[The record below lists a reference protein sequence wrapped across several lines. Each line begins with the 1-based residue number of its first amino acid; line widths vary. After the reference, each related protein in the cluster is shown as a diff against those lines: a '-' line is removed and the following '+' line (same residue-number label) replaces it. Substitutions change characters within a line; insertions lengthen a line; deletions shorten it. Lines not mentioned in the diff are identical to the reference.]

1 MASIKIPTID
11 FAKLDQFDAGE
22 GYGGEVNKLLNA
34 ACSPGFFYLDFKNA
48 FGTKL
53 VLREVKDAYAAS
65 ERYFDQSLET
75 KMKDFR
81 KGQPASHDRGYKF
94 CETDEFFEMSSDEM
108 SDGSL
113 SLPEALAVNES
124 SLNSL
129 HQHCYIAA
137 NMLLDCLSNALNI
150 PFNEYHRDILP
161 SESGLKLVS
170 EPSIGNASEVI
181 ENKHTDSG
189 TFTFLFYEK
198 PGLQINIP
206 GSDEW
211 AFPKPPAPGCAIV
224 YGGNFLKLMSNG
236 VLQSPLHRIT
246 QLEDRVGKRVFL
258 AYFLRPEEG
267 AKERLECHL

>member
-1 MASIKIPTID
+1 MASINISTID

-22 GYGGEVNKLLNA
+22 GYGDEVNKLLNA
-34 ACSPGFFYLDFKNA
+34 VCSPGFFYPDFKNA

-65 ERYFDQSLET
+65 DRYFDQSLET

-81 KGQPASHDRGYKF
+81 KGQPASSDRGYKF
-94 CETDEFFEMSSDEM
+94 CETNESFEMSSDEM

-113 SLPEALAVNES
+113 SLPEVLAVTES

-150 PFNEYHRDILP
+150 PINEYHRDILP

-170 EPSIGNASEVI
+170 EPSVANASE
-181 ENKHTDSG
+181 
-189 TFTFLFYEK
+189 

-236 VLQSPLHRIT
+236 VLQSPLHRVT
-246 QLEDRVGKRVFL
+246 QLEDGAGKRFFL
-258 AYFLRPEEG
+258 SYFLRPEEG
-267 AKERLECHL
+267 AKERLESHL

>member
-1 MASIKIPTID
+1 MASINISTID

-22 GYGGEVNKLLNA
+22 GYGDEVNKLLNA
-34 ACSPGFFYLDFKNA
+34 VCSPGFFYPDFKNA

-65 ERYFDQSLET
+65 DRYFDQSLET

-81 KGQPASHDRGYKF
+81 KGQPASSDRGYKF
-94 CETDEFFEMSSDEM
+94 CETNESFEMSSDEM

-113 SLPEALAVNES
+113 SLPEVLAVTES

-150 PFNEYHRDILP
+150 PINEYHRDILP
-161 SESGLKLVS
+161 
-170 EPSIGNASEVI
+170 N
-181 ENKHTDSG
+181 
-189 TFTFLFYEK
+189 
-198 PGLQINIP
+198 
-206 GSDEW
+206 EW

-236 VLQSPLHRIT
+236 VLQSPLHRVT
-246 QLEDRVGKRVFL
+246 QLEDGAGKRFFL
-258 AYFLRPEEG
+258 SYFLRPEEG
-267 AKERLECHL
+267 AKERLESHL

>member
-1 MASIKIPTID
+1 MASINNSTID

-22 GYGGEVNKLLNA
+22 GYGDEVNKLLNA
-34 ACSPGFFYLDFKNA
+34 VCSPGFFYPDFKNA

-65 ERYFDQSLET
+65 DRYFDQSLET

-81 KGQPASHDRGYKF
+81 KGQSASSDRGYKF
-94 CETDEFFEMSSDEM
+94 CETNESFEMSSDEM

-113 SLPEALAVNES
+113 SLPEVLAVTES

-150 PFNEYHRDILP
+150 PINEYHRDILP
-161 SESGLKLVS
+161 
-170 EPSIGNASEVI
+170 N
-181 ENKHTDSG
+181 
-189 TFTFLFYEK
+189 
-198 PGLQINIP
+198 
-206 GSDEW
+206 EW

-236 VLQSPLHRIT
+236 VLQSPLHRVT
-246 QLEDRVGKRVFL
+246 QLEDGAGKRFFL
-258 AYFLRPEEG
+258 SYFLRPEEG
-267 AKERLECHL
+267 AKERLESHL